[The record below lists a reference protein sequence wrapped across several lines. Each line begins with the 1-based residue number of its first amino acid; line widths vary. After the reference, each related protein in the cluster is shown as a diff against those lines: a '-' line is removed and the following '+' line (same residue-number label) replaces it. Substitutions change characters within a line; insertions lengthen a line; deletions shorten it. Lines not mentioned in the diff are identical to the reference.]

1 MAVMEPFFFFF
12 NNLVFFLVLIA
23 TSVAVNLQ
31 FEKNEILTG
40 DVKRSEDKKPEFTDV
55 VTNQTVVA
63 GRQEQYGKVAPLV
76 KLCFSGRPS
85 SPATSPTWART
96 RWPG

>member
-1 MAVMEPFFFFF
+1 MAVMEPFFFLLTN

-31 FEKNEILTG
+31 FEKNDILAGG
-40 DVKRSEDKKPEFTDV
+40 DLKRNEDKKPEFTDV

-63 GRQEQYGKVAPLV
+63 GRQAIWSLV
-76 KLCFSGRPS
+76 KF
-85 SPATSPTWART
+85 
-96 RWPG
+96 

>member
-1 MAVMEPFFFFF
+1 MAVMEPFFCLLTN

-31 FEKNEILTG
+31 FEKNDVLAGG
-40 DVKRSEDKKPEFTDV
+40 DVKRTEDKKPEFTDV

-63 GRQEQYGKVAPLV
+63 GRQAIWSLV
-76 KLCFSGRPS
+76 KF
-85 SPATSPTWART
+85 
-96 RWPG
+96 

>member
-1 MAVMEPFFFFF
+1 MAVMEPFFFLLTN

-31 FEKNEILTG
+31 FEKNDILAGG
-40 DVKRSEDKKPEFTDV
+40 DVKRNEDKKPEFTDV

-63 GRQEQYGKVAPLV
+63 GRQAILSLV
-76 KLCFSGRPS
+76 KFL
-85 SPATSPTWART
+85 
-96 RWPG
+96 